1 MQENLN
7 TLRSYQD
14 VLTRI
19 AELDALLAFVPAE
32 VTELETEWK
41 NIQERLEELKTTD
54 EDLTTALKAH
64 RLALTETNEQSE
76 KFEKDLHQV
85 TNNKEYNAV
94 LKEIDGAKKKIHA
107 LEEEIEKK
115 KEAQA
120 EIQKNIQECTDLGAE
135 SQAKYEQALKEYRA
149 TQKESQ
155 KELKKLTTQRNKLAK
170 AIPTRLM
177 RQFTRIA
184 ERRNG
189 VGLALCVNA
198 VCQACN
204 VRVRQNIVDEL
215 RRFDK
220 IFSCESC
227 KRILYFEEID

>member
-1 MQENLN
+1 MKESLN
-7 TLRSYQD
+7 TLRDYQD

-32 VTELETEWK
+32 VTELENEWK
-41 NIQERLEELKTTD
+41 KLQERLEELKTTD
-54 EDLTTALKAH
+54 ETLTTELKSH
-64 RLALTETNEQSE
+64 QLSLTETNEQAE

-85 TNNKEYNAV
+85 TNSKEYNAV
-94 LKEIDGAKKKIHA
+94 LKEIDSAKKKIHS
-107 LEEEIEKK
+107 LEEEIGKK

-120 EIQKNIQECTDLGAE
+120 EITKNMEECSQLGTE
-135 SQAKYEQALKEYRA
+135 SQEKYEKALAEYRA

-155 KELKKLTTQRNKLAK
+155 KELKKLNTQRNKLTK
-170 AIPTRLM
+170 AIPVKLM

-184 ERRNG
+184 DRRNG
-189 VGLALCVNA
+189 VGLGLCVNS

-204 VRVRQNIVDEL
+204 VRVRQNVVDEL
-215 RRFDK
+215 RRFEK
-220 IFSCESC
+220 LFTCESC